1 MHFIVIVGTAGSGK
15 STLTFSL
22 KNFLE
27 SISLSTNI
35 VNLDPAVERLPY
47 VPDFDIREY
56 VDSVKVMNQYNLGPN
71 AALIASIDLV
81 LTRANEIKEDISSLN
96 SRYVIIDTP
105 GQLELFAYRES
116 GRVLLNLITEN
127 EKTVTLFLM
136 DSFLAK
142 DPLNYVSL
150 QLLSKSV
157 FFRLRRPQINVMT
170 KEDLLNDYEKQEIIS
185 WEDKENLV
193 NSISNRVETL
203 EDYVDLLETI
213 EDWAQFPILISNISG
228 KGINELYGEIQ
239 RLLTSE
245 DEMT

>member
-213 EDWAQFPILISNISG
+213 EDWAQFPILISNVSG